1 MQTFH
6 QPLVF
11 WAGKLIGQ
19 YHGSKWGRSE
29 RCEEHSEMSAPCCAP
44 SLAGTHQCAHAQ
56 HTTQATQH
64 NHSCRHQMYAHA
76 HTTQH
81 TTHTL
86 LQARTSV
93 HTLNTQ
99 HKQQNTQH
107 THTLAGTSS
116 MHTHTQH
123 THTHTSLP
131 YRTQLCHIST
141 HKSTSLLCYTHKYT
155 IVLRCKL
162 HLLGSCFAD
171 LQTAHSE
178 KKTCLV
184 RSKFVQGN
192 TEAFPLCWSEL
203 Q

>member
-1 MQTFH
+1 
-6 QPLVF
+6 
-11 WAGKLIGQ
+11 
-19 YHGSKWGRSE
+19 
-29 RCEEHSEMSAPCCAP
+29 MSAPCCAP
-44 SLAGTHQCAHAQ
+44 SLAGTHQCAHA
-56 HTTQATQH
+56 
-64 NHSCRHQMYAHA
+64 HA
-76 HTTQH
+76 HNTSN

-86 LQARTSV
+86 LQAPDVCTRTHNTTYNT
-93 HTLNTQ
+93 HTLAGTHQ
-99 HKQQNTQH
+99 YADAHKQHNTQH
-107 THTLAGTSS
+107 THTLAGTNS
-116 MHTHTQH
+116 MH
-123 THTHTSLP
+123 THTHTSLA